1 MNAPTGRRQ
10 FLGATGAGLL
20 CAALPEFVFAA
31 PGADYGR
38 LLVLVE
44 LKGGNDGLN
53 TVVPYADAAYARLR
67 PRIGISR
74 DEVLKLDEKAAL
86 HPSLESLMALWQA
99 KELAI
104 VQGLGYEDPNFSH
117 FRSIEIWDTGSASN
131 QTLGEGWL
139 ARAFSAVPVPV
150 GFAAEGAVIGG
161 LENGPLTGSRCVA
174 LANPDQFLRRARLA
188 TPMRASGSAALQH
201 VLKVE
206 SDIAQAAVRLAGSA
220 APMQGFP
227 PGELGNSLRIAAQVL
242 AGGARVAAIKVALNG
257 FDNHQNQP
265 GVHANLLRQFAESI
279 AAFRSCLQG
288 LGQWNNT
295 LVMTYAEFGR
305 RPAENGSM
313 GTDHGTSNV
322 HFVTGGR
329 VKGGLYGEG
338 PRLDQLEN
346 ENLRHVLDF
355 RSLYATALG
364 PWWGMDSGPALGGR
378 FEPVPLLRAV

>member
-53 TVVPYADAAYARLR
+53 TVVPYTDAAYARLR

-74 DEVLKLDEKAAL
+74 DEVLKLDETAAL
-86 HPSLESLMALWQA
+86 HPSLEPLMALWQA

-139 ARAFSAVPVPV
+139 ARAFSAAPVPA

-161 LENGPLTGSRCVA
+161 LENGPLAGSRCVA

-242 AGGARVAAIKVALNG
+242 AGGARVAAIKVSLNG

-265 GVHANLLRQFAESI
+265 GVHANLLREFAESI
-279 AAFRSCLQG
+279 AAFRSCLRG

-313 GTDHGTSNV
+313 GTDHGTSST
-322 HFVTGGR
+322 HFVAGGR
-329 VKGGLYGEG
+329 VKGGFYGEG

-346 ENLRHVLDF
+346 GNLRHVLDF

-364 PWWGMDSGPALGGR
+364 PWWGMDSGRALGGR
-378 FEPVPLLRAV
+378 FEAVPLLRAV